1 MEETITITQKEYKYL
16 KQRARL
22 LTHLEAAGVDNWDG
36 FDYAWQEYTED
47 ESFSEDDE

>member
-22 LTHLEAAGVDNWDG
+22 LTYLESAGVDNWEG
-36 FDYAWQEYTED
+36 YHYAWQEYTED